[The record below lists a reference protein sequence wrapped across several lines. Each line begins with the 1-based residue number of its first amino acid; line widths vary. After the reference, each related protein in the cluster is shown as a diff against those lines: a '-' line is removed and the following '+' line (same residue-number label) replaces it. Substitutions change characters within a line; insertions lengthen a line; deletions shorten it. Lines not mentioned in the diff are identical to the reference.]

1 MQTKKRIQIC
11 QNHLADLY
19 EALKRG
25 NVREVQKVEHLLTP
39 AEECVACAY
48 IFKTSGTVREALEDF
63 LEKEGFEVESK
74 KNKTGARYWILR
86 IMIFLATFI
95 IFYAVGVLLKK
106 LFFGTAIALAKIN
119 IIEFVFVFMLSIAA
133 FLIVDD
139 FLFD

>member
-25 NVREVQKVEHLLTP
+25 DVREVQKVEHLLTP

-63 LEKEGFEVESK
+63 LEKEGFEVDSQ
-74 KNKTGARYWILR
+74 KNKTELRYWILK
-86 IMIFLATFI
+86 I
-95 IFYAVGVLLKK
+95 VV
-106 LFFGTAIALAKIN
+106 FFGIFFILFVILGVVKKIVFSLQGNLLTLNIMELSILFIATTL
-119 IIEFVFVFMLSIAA
+119 VFVVIGEF
-133 FLIVDD
+133 F
-139 FLFD
+139 